1 MFVVVAEPAQVSVGF
16 DIASPD
22 LVEPLDS
29 LLAKLFHQVFAGQQL
44 GFEVPPHNPAVPDEQ
59 QRMGGVQEPVDR
71 GKAAGE
77 PIEQVGEDVN
87 PGHGF
92 AQHSVVAA
100 GRAG

>member
-59 QRMGGVQEPVDR
+59 QRMGGCR
-71 GKAAGE
+71 SRWIGGKRQASQSSRWGKT
-77 PIEQVGEDVN
+77 
-87 PGHGF
+87 
-92 AQHSVVAA
+92 
-100 GRAG
+100 